1 MEKLEMSLHALEQSR
16 RRHLSEAD
24 LLFVVQY
31 AHRERQTGVIFYQLL
46 RKNIPAELP
55 ANDPRRKLEGTTVIT
70 CKCGQ
75 FVITAYK
82 NPEAFKLDRKKSK
95 YAYRADVSTCPCC
108 SVKSR
113 IS

>member
-1 MEKLEMSLHALEQSR
+1 VEKLELSLHAQIQSS

-24 LLFVVQY
+24 LLFVVQH

-70 CKCGQ
+70 CKCGK

-82 NPEAFKLDRKKSK
+82 NPDAFKVDRKKSK
-95 YAYRADVSTCPCC
+95 YAYHNQVVTCPCC
-108 SVKSR
+108 NEAD
-113 IS
+113 